1 MKELQMF
8 IEDIKTAS
16 PFRDLFPIQEQVLER
31 IVWDMRKNGYD
42 QSKPIVL
49 WDRPH
54 PVVVDG
60 HSRLRAA
67 RKAGLFQIPV
77 ILKKFPDEAA
87 ALQYAVGC
95 QRNRRNLRDADI
107 LRCIT
112 ELEILSEPKCHDEIH
127 VLGHTTQATATL
139 LGISKW
145 KLKKSRTVLR
155 RAPEDIIAAVQAGEI
170 SINKAYERM
179 RKPAAS
185 PPDKLADI
193 FKAVTARLDKNEI
206 SELITR
212 LQEHLAAS

>member
-1 MKELQMF
+1 MF
-8 IEDIKTAS
+8 IEDIKTAP
-16 PFRDLFPIQEQVLER
+16 PFRELFPIQDAVLER
-31 IVWDMRKNGYD
+31 IIWDMRKNGYD
-42 QSKPIVL
+42 PTQPIVL
-49 WDRPH
+49 WDCDR
-54 PVVVDG
+54 PVVIDG

-77 ILKKFPDEAA
+77 VRKKFPDEAA
-87 ALQYAVGC
+87 ALRYAIGC

-107 LRCIT
+107 LRCIS
-112 ELEILSEPKCHDEIH
+112 ELKTLSEPKCHDEIH
-127 VLGHTTQATATL
+127 VLGHTTQAAAAL
-139 LGISKW
+139 LGISEW
-145 KLKKSRTVLR
+145 KLKKSRAVLR
-155 RAPEDIIAAVQAGEI
+155 RAPEELIAAVQTGEI

-212 LQEHLAAS
+212 FQEYLAAS

>member
-1 MKELQMF
+1 MF
-8 IEDIKTAS
+8 IENIKTAS
-16 PFRDLFPIQEQVLER
+16 PFRDLFPIREEVLER

-42 QSKPIVL
+42 PGTPIVL

-54 PVVVDG
+54 PVVIDG

-77 ILKKFPDEAA
+77 VRKKFPDEAA

-95 QRNRRNLRDADI
+95 QRNRRNMRDTNI

-127 VLGHTTQATATL
+127 VLGQTPQTTAAL
-139 LGISKW
+139 LGISTRKVQ
-145 KLKKSRTVLR
+145 KTRAVLR
-155 RAPEDIIAAVQAGEI
+155 RAPKELIAAVQAGEI

>member
-1 MKELQMF
+1 MF

-16 PFRDLFPIQEQVLER
+16 PFRDLFPIREEVLDR

-42 QSKPIVL
+42 SGKPIIL

-54 PVVVDG
+54 PVVIDG

-67 RKAGLFQIPV
+67 RKAGLFQIPI

-112 ELEILSEPKCHDEIH
+112 ELEILSRPKRHDEIH
-127 VLGHTTQATATL
+127 VLGHTTQATAAL
-139 LGISKW
+139 LGISTRKVR
-145 KLKKSRTVLR
+145 KTRAVLR
-155 RAPEDIIAAVQAGEI
+155 RAPEDIIAAVQSGEI

-193 FKAVTARLDKNEI
+193 FKAVTARLDKDEI
-206 SELITR
+206 SKLITR
-212 LQEHLAAS
+212 LQEYLKAS